1 VPTYT
6 DLYYADPANVGNPH
20 LLPETAWTYEGGL
33 DWTPSSRVRGSV
45 TVFERRER
53 NGIDYY
59 RTSANGL
66 WQALNIDNLNFT
78 GVESSLR
85 FTPARNQSIDFRYTW
100 LLGAQDTVPLGY
112 TKYTFNYPTDSAVAA
127 WQGEYQGV
135 LYRTR
140 LGVLNRREREPYALW
155 DVYAGRSRGT
165 VHPFVQMSNV
175 TATSYQEIQGVRM
188 PGRTV
193 IGGVEWVV
201 KR

>member
-1 VPTYT
+1 
-6 DLYYADPANVGNPH
+6 
-20 LLPETAWTYEGGL
+20 
-33 DWTPSSRVRGSV
+33 
-45 TVFERRER
+45 VFERRER

-59 RTSANGL
+59 RTSADGL

-85 FTPARNQSIDFRYTW
+85 VTPAPNQTLDFRYTW

-127 WQGEYQGV
+127 WQGEFKGV
-135 LYRTR
+135 LCRTR

-155 DVYAGRSRGT
+155 DIYAGLSRST
-165 VHPFVQMSNV
+165 LHPFFQISNV

-193 IGGVEWVV
+193 IGGIEWVF

>member
-1 VPTYT
+1 
-6 DLYYADPANVGNPH
+6 L
-20 LLPETAWTYEGGL
+20 
-33 DWTPSSRVRGSV
+33 
-45 TVFERRER
+45 
-53 NGIDYY
+53 
-59 RTSANGL
+59 
-66 WQALNIDNLNFT
+66 
-78 GVESSLR
+78 
-85 FTPARNQSIDFRYTW
+85 RYTW
-100 LLGAQDTVPLGY
+100 LLGTQDTVPIGY

-155 DVYAGRSRGT
+155 DVYAGLSRGT